1 MKYTYF
7 TDIEKVVQWTYDN
20 KNLFYDKNDPMN
32 KKEESLWPTS
42 RADAI
47 RKMFN
52 YPSAEILEQGLF
64 EQINIAELLLCI
76 NNAKDDTRHTENRS
90 FLAMTSTSRKVINIL
105 LLGRILDG
113 EDENGSF
120 VVLEKKATEQYR
132 DTHQVLYNY
141 FNEKYNLSERSNK
154 GIKTVKYLP
163 GRTVSYKQICNA
175 TRKFKNSIT
184 DAGIESGLGDLV
196 KYGLVECVNKD
207 SMLYKLDFNGCKE
220 FLEMC
225 SNE

>member
-1 MKYTYF
+1 MDDINTLSFESALQQLEQIIKLLERG
-7 TDIEKVVQWTYDN
+7 DCEIEKLCRDDIDQVINESEYVILPLPVTYDN

-141 FNEKYNLSERSNK
+141 F
-154 GIKTVKYLP
+154 TM
-163 GRTVSYKQICNA
+163 VSVLQSRQSY
-175 TRKFKNSIT
+175 RF
-184 DAGIESGLGDLV
+184 
-196 KYGLVECVNKD
+196 
-207 SMLYKLDFNGCKE
+207 
-220 FLEMC
+220 
-225 SNE
+225 